1 MTAGVDTSV
10 RTMFRAAPSRE
21 GDRVTTI
28 ELFFDLAFVFAFT
41 QLTGLMAH
49 EHNALGVVQA
59 LGVMALLWW
68 SWTAYGWLSNL
79 AHADEG
85 VVRIAMIVG
94 MIAVFVAGLGIR
106 ETFDDLPGG
115 VFAPMVFV
123 SAYLVARVAH
133 GIVFTLLSEPALRRR
148 TVVTVILSVVPSG
161 VLLTVGAFVG
171 GPGQLWCTL
180 AAVAVEP
187 LAAYRMSLG
196 IEWPVRSITHFT
208 ERHGLIMI
216 LALGETTLG
225 IGVGVAS
232 EPLSEAILA
241 GVVLS
246 MLICVGMWWAYFT
259 RLAKSAERTLRG
271 LPSVTRAHTATD
283 AYTYLHL
290 VLIGGI
296 VLAALGLEVAMAHI
310 DATEHYGLFGATAL
324 AGGVACYLAGTALFA
339 HRMHGQWNGTRLTL
353 ATALVLA
360 IPAVAALTP
369 MAALAI
375 VAAVLVGLNIVEQ
388 VRARVEQGQVE
399 RPSYSHSTPGATYA
413 SNPAPSSAVGLSY
426 PDGAKSV
433 TMVTSCSAPSPPR
446 DRRRRTHSSG
456 GASSQ

>member
-1 MTAGVDTSV
+1 MDASAQ
-10 RTMFRAAPSRE
+10 TMFRAVPSRE
-21 GDRVTTI
+21 GDRVTTT

-41 QLTGLMAH
+41 QLTRLMAH
-49 EHNALGVVQA
+49 EHSVLGVFQA
-59 LGVMALLWW
+59 LGIMALLWW

-85 VVRIAMIVG
+85 VVRVAMIVG

-115 VFAPMVFV
+115 LFAPMVFV
-123 SAYLVARVAH
+123 CAYLVARVTH

-148 TVVTVILSVVPSG
+148 TVVTVALSVIPSG
-161 VLLTVGAFVG
+161 VLLTVGALVG
-171 GPGQLWCTL
+171 GPWQLACTL
-180 AAVAVEP
+180 AAVAIEP
-187 LAAYRMSLG
+187 VVAYRMSMG
-196 IEWPVRSITHFT
+196 VQWPVRSTTHFT

-232 EPLSEAILA
+232 EPMSEAILT
-241 GVVLS
+241 GVILS

-259 RLAKSAERTLRG
+259 RLAKSAEHTLRG
-271 LPSVTRAHTATD
+271 LPSDMRARTATD

-310 DATEHYGLFGATAL
+310 DATEPYGLFGAVAL

-339 HRMHGQWNGTRLTL
+339 HRMHGEWNRTRLTL

-360 IPAVAALTP
+360 APLVANVTP
-369 MAALAI
+369 MVALAS
-375 VAAVLVGLNIVEQ
+375 AAAALVGLNVVEQ
-388 VRARVEQGQVE
+388 VRARTEQGQDSA
-399 RPSYSHSTPGATYA
+399 PSYSHSTPGGTYA
-413 SNPAPSSAVGLSY
+413 SNPAPSSVVGRS
-426 PDGAKSV
+426 
-433 TMVTSCSAPSPPR
+433 
-446 DRRRRTHSSG
+446 
-456 GASSQ
+456 